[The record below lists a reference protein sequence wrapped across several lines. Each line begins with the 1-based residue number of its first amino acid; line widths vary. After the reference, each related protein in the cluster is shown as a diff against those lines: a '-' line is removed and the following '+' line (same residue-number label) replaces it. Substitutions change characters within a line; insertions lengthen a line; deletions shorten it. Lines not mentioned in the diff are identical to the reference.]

1 MLKNH
6 LLFIKKATNNG
17 VDGGTI
23 FDDRLFSVLRTFFTD
38 SEVVE
43 VPVSS
48 SLFTIPVWKQV
59 VDDET
64 VLKIEMKRRAT
75 TFLVISHENLSD
87 YAYFLS
93 PDVFV
98 IHNVFSSFSYPRN
111 RPLTYVYKL
120 GAKRT
125 EQKVL
130 RNSQRIICLS
140 LREEKILLKANKAD
154 VRRVV
159 PVGNTFFSDKFNSK
173 ELVIDGTYGWWPKRL
188 NMITPKM
195 RTAIKNLGYEIFSN
209 YSADRAQ
216 ITLIT
221 DEFVVG
227 FKLKLS
233 QAAQRGDV
241 IISFADIGDELRCFK
256 GYDLRDYYEVSR
268 WSDVTDLLKSEFSRH
283 TKQVALTSWRNEVHK
298 LF

>member
-43 VPVSS
+43 APVSS

-75 TFLVISHENLSD
+75 TFLVISHESLSD

-98 IHNVFSSFSYPRN
+98 IHN
-111 RPLTYVYKL
+111 
-120 GAKRT
+120 
-125 EQKVL
+125 
-130 RNSQRIICLS
+130 
-140 LREEKILLKANKAD
+140 
-154 VRRVV
+154 
-159 PVGNTFFSDKFNSK
+159 
-173 ELVIDGTYGWWPKRL
+173 
-188 NMITPKM
+188 
-195 RTAIKNLGYEIFSN
+195 
-209 YSADRAQ
+209 
-216 ITLIT
+216 
-221 DEFVVG
+221 
-227 FKLKLS
+227 
-233 QAAQRGDV
+233 
-241 IISFADIGDELRCFK
+241 
-256 GYDLRDYYEVSR
+256 
-268 WSDVTDLLKSEFSRH
+268 
-283 TKQVALTSWRNEVHK
+283 
-298 LF
+298 